1 MVIDFEAI
9 GTVWKI
15 EVFDTVSAAAAQKM
29 QSAVLKRINTFDKQY
44 SRFRDD
50 SWVTLMSREAGRYT
64 LPADAKPLLDLYA
77 KLYEVSSG
85 KVTPLIG
92 QTLEEAGYDASYSLK
107 PGKLHKLP
115 KWEDVIEYSFPYLTL
130 KKPALLDFGAAG
142 KGYLIDIIADLIS
155 KSGVNS
161 YLVNAG
167 GDMVYHTDTSK
178 SIEIGLEH
186 PEDPSMAIGVAKI
199 HNQSLCGSSGNRRAW
214 GKFHHIIDPVSL
226 KSPREIAAIWVIAD
240 TGLVADGLTT
250 ALFFVDPSEVSKHF
264 NFEYAI
270 ISSDMSL
277 EHSNNFP
284 ADFFVGEENEK
295 IG

>member
-50 SWVTLMSREAGRYT
+50 SLITLMSREAGRYT
-64 LPADAKPLLDLYA
+64 LPADAKPLLDLYE
-77 KLYEVSSG
+77 KLYEVSSS

-155 KSGVNS
+155 KSGVKS
-161 YLVNAG
+161 YLKVLKLDWN
-167 GDMVYHTDTSK
+167 
-178 SIEIGLEH
+178 I
-186 PEDPSMAIGVAKI
+186 PKI
-199 HNQSLCGSSGNRRAW
+199 HRWPSVSPKFTIKASADHQGIGGRGVNFITSSIQFRSNHHEKLQQSGL
-214 GKFHHIIDPVSL
+214 
-226 KSPREIAAIWVIAD
+226 SPIRD
-240 TGLVADGLTT
+240 
-250 ALFFVDPSEVSKHF
+250 
-264 NFEYAI
+264 
-270 ISSDMSL
+270 
-277 EHSNNFP
+277 
-284 ADFFVGEENEK
+284 
-295 IG
+295 